1 MSFYTKMQKGIIHR
15 AGGRDDLAVKNVC
28 CGSRGPEFGSYLP
41 QRVAHNSLLTPTT
54 VEFDA
59 SGL

>member
-1 MSFYTKMQKGIIHR
+1 MQKGIIHR